1 MPKPKKYKA
10 VLLIEKNNFSDVLI
24 RIFKLT
30 LDSSFN
36 KKIIKIKKIQDLK
49 KITRIKN
56 IEYLFNFQQY
66 IINEEIL
73 NLIKYPINFH
83 PGPTTYPGR
92 GGYVWAIFEKSKKYG
107 CTAHIMKKKV
117 DSGKI
122 IDEVKFPLEKFE
134 TIETIKFKSFLTNL
148 RVFYNLLS
156 NLNLNKNVRFKKIKW
171 KRKTLKLEDLK
182 KINTFNKNTPKNLR
196 KLITR
201 ATEYYPFG
209 PFMLDGNKV
218 KKIKI
223 KKKKHII

>member
-1 MPKPKKYKA
+1 M
-10 VLLIEKNNFSDVLI
+10 
-24 RIFKLT
+24 
-30 LDSSFN
+30 
-36 KKIIKIKKIQDLK
+36 
-49 KITRIKN
+49 
-56 IEYLFNFQQY
+56 
-66 IINEEIL
+66 
-73 NLIKYPINFH
+73 
-83 PGPTTYPGR
+83 
-92 GGYVWAIFEKSKKYG
+92 
-107 CTAHIMKKKV
+107 KKV

-134 TIETIKFKSFLTNL
+134 TIETTKFKLFNKP

-209 PFMLDGNKV
+209 PFMIDGNKV